1 MAKGIEIR
9 EAHYPGR
16 APIDAY
22 GAGGFRFADMSHRG
36 SILCLPS
43 GVHGWDVSDPDG
55 ITEAA
60 LEQVLAEAGDIEVL
74 LVGMGIDFQR
84 MPKDVQAVLRDKGIV
99 TDSMSTGSAVRTF
112 NVLLA
117 EDRAVAAA
125 LIAVD
130 DPGKR
135 A

>member
-1 MAKGIEIR
+1 MSKGIEIR
-9 EAHYPGR
+9 AQHFPGR
-16 APIDAY
+16 PPIDTY

-43 GVHGWDVSDPDG
+43 GVHGWEVDGPDG
-55 ITEAA
+55 LSAAA

-74 LVGMGIDFQR
+74 LVGMGDDFR
-84 MPKDVQAVLRDKGIV
+84 RIPKDLHAILREHGIV
-99 TDSMSTGSAVRTF
+99 ADAMSTGSAVRTY

-130 DPGKR
+130 DAGKR

>member
-16 APIDAY
+16 PPIDAY
-22 GAGGFRFADMSHRG
+22 GGGGFRFADMSHRG

-43 GVHGWDVSDPDG
+43 GVHGWDVRRPDDVTG
-55 ITEAA
+55 SA
-60 LEQVLAEAGDIEVL
+60 LDRVFAEAEAIEVL
-74 LVGMGIDFQR
+74 LVGMGDEFR
-84 MPKDVQAVLRDKGIV
+84 LVSKDLRAALRDKGIV
-99 TDSMSTGSAVRTF
+99 ADAMSTGSAVRTY